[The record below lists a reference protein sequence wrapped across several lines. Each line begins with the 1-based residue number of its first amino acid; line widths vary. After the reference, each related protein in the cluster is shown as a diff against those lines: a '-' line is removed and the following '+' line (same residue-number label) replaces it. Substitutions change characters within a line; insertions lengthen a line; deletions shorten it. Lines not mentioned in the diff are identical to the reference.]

1 MIVGYTKFWS
11 QREKADTGFEITN
24 EIFRLFLSILLL
36 SGCQKLRDCKM
47 YWETPPETFVQAMFD
62 LIPRNTFESI
72 LISIFVKTNNSINK
86 TNSRSSFP
94 WLMS

>member
-36 SGCQKLRDCKM
+36 SGCHKLRDRKM

-72 LISIFVKTNNSINK
+72 LRNLHLCENK
-86 TNSRSSFP
+86 QFNK
-94 WLMS
+94 